1 MSVAF
6 SIFEEYSNKHADRKF
21 TLATDKNHAWMKIF
35 IWAKDE
41 IDLVEELN
49 GLNSLLV
56 KYEAKDYYEFKVCL
70 DHLLRSFVLLDQ
82 AFIFF
87 CEKKKKKKWTMNII
101 FWLVLGEVQ
110 METAVLPGMFI

>member
-1 MSVAF
+1 
-6 SIFEEYSNKHADRKF
+6 
-21 TLATDKNHAWMKIF
+21 MKIF

-87 CEKKKKKKWTMNII
+87 CEKKKEKKVNNEYN
-101 FWLVLGEVQ
+101 FLVSTWRSTDGNGSTTWQVYLKKLSILFYFND
-110 METAVLPGMFI
+110 ET